1 MLESGS
7 VNQEEGMDAVPR
19 QLRVLIVS
27 ASPYTRYVVSGEL
40 SSARDVFVVGS
51 ARSVGEIGQKQAM
64 LRPDAA
70 VVDLE
75 SYRDVVELRHTLS
88 HTPLPVLV
96 LSSHSHE
103 GAGLAFAAVEAGA
116 VDFVARSNG
125 GVGEVYFAPNL
136 LSKVRGLAQV
146 RTLADRFRWANLKP
160 QPQAAPAPF
169 LDQDRIIVVSGS
181 TGSLGPLIQLLA
193 GLPSSLNASLLVL
206 SPLPACYIRSFV
218 RLVNPLSGFTL
229 AQARDGLPLNRGVA
243 FVAPN
248 GYPLLVQP
256 GGVLKNGGGIFGVDS
271 ESAVDVT
278 LSAAATQFGPAGLA
292 VILSGLGSD
301 GVQGV
306 IDLHAAG
313 GSVIVQDVATC
324 LADETPRAVMAL
336 GVVTNVLQIDGIPG
350 EIARWVA

>member
-7 VNQEEGMDAVPR
+7 VTQEEGMDAVPR

-51 ARSVGEIGQKQAM
+51 ARSVGEIAQKQAM

-88 HTPLPVLV
+88 RAPLPVLV

-103 GAGLAFAAVEAGA
+103 GAGLAFAAIEAGA

-146 RTLADRFRWANLKP
+146 RPSADHFRWANLEP
-160 QPQAAPAPF
+160 QPQAAPTPF
-169 LDQDRIIVVSGS
+169 LDQDRVIVVSGS

-193 GLPSSLNASLLVL
+193 GLPPSLNASLLVL
-206 SPLPACYIRSFV
+206 SPLPACYVRSFV
-218 RLVNPLSGFTL
+218 TLVNPLSGFTL

-243 FVAPN
+243 FVAPS
-248 GYPLLVQP
+248 GHPLLVQEK
-256 GGVLKNGGGIFGVDS
+256 GILKNEWGTFGTDPA
-271 ESAVDVT
+271 SAVDVT
-278 LSAAATQFGPAGLA
+278 LTAAATKFGPAGIA

-313 GSVIVQDVATC
+313 GSVIVQEVDTC
-324 LADETPRAVMAL
+324 LADETPRAVVAS
-336 GVVTNVLQIDGIPG
+336 GVVTNVLQVDCMPAAIT
-350 EIARWVA
+350 RWGA

>member
-1 MLESGS
+1 
-7 VNQEEGMDAVPR
+7 MDAVPK

-51 ARSVGEIGQKQAM
+51 ARSVGEIAQKQTM

-75 SYRDVVELRHTLS
+75 SYRDVVELRQALS
-88 HTPLPVLV
+88 RITLPVLV

-125 GVGEVYFAPNL
+125 GLGEVYFAPDL

-146 RTLADRFRWANLKP
+146 QPSGYRFRWADLRR
-160 QPQAAPAPF
+160 QPHAAPTPF

-181 TGSLGPLIQLLA
+181 TGSLGPLVQLLA
-193 GLPSSLNASLLVL
+193 GLSPILNATVLVL
-206 SPLPACYIRSFV
+206 SPLPACYVRSFV
-218 RLVNPLSGFTL
+218 ALVNPLSAFTL
-229 AQARDGLPLNRGVA
+229 TQARDGLQLNRGAA
-243 FVAPN
+243 FVAPCD
-248 GYPLLVQP
+248 YPLLVQP
-256 GGVLKNGGGIFGVDS
+256 GGILKTGGGIFGVG
-271 ESAVDVT
+271 SAAAADAT
-278 LSAAATQFGPAGLA
+278 LSATAAQFGPAGLA

-301 GVQGV
+301 GVQGAV
-306 IDLHAAG
+306 DLHAAG
-313 GSVIVQDVATC
+313 GTIIVQDADTC
-324 LADETPRAVMAL
+324 VADETPKTVLAS
-336 GVVTNVLQIDGIPG
+336 GVVTNVLHVDCMPG
-350 EIARWVA
+350 EIARWAM